1 MSLFDFPRINLTG
14 TLTLNPATANN
25 DDLSFNP
32 TFVASDGQTA
42 ALFDSA
48 DVEPLTLGMS
58 DDDFVNWIQQVQNLN
73 TSPPTSP
80 SPQVPAEWNYYGDA
94 GTSCNATVISVVT
107 GPNQLL
113 TSADPSVPVSSLIG
127 AALTYSGVICDL
139 NPQGSPPATQFFIPQ
154 LTIANGSSAVVQGPA
169 SKGACQWINFFRNV
183 NAQQDQG
190 AGGYLYHVVLK
201 SECSPFNL
209 PGFED
214 AIGAIFR
221 YYIYNVIIPVV
232 SPSGLADLYKNKQQ
246 NAATAQIVA
255 TIAPL
260 YAGEAITT
268 GPVGRFLVPSQP
280 PPSTPSG
287 WITTTSPNNNGGG
300 VIPLAPAMV
309 SQNGN
314 TISVEF
320 VGTFPDNYQPISSS
334 PPSYTNDKYYFGPVT
349 IVVNGNGTSVPIAT
363 VDYTDTNGG
372 NQRGW
377 LFDYDI
383 SGNAAAQ
390 SALSDPNATFTLE
403 SPTWGQML
411 SEAEYYIVTNQLSIY
426 GEQFGANDS
435 FVNQGSSELA
445 TVSVYSRGVE
455 LTDCPPITVWSYATV
470 PLQTPGQRVLLA
482 NNFQPGDLLAV
493 DVSQAGNFNFVFTVG
508 DQPEPPSNWG
518 AFIAP
523 PAWIVTTNTTSIS
536 LRILPNAI
544 DFSKYYVDPTS
555 PTPVGNSEL
564 TFAVVYQN
572 VLRTY
577 YLLFPA
583 MNQYVQLNDEAS
595 VAAAAAQILTA
606 TDPANWLQASF
617 MPRTRDLSQS
627 RRTLLQ
633 AWCRMQLPA
642 TKAIPK
648 PETAMPGTGPG
659 IALQLQKLRISRL
672 RTR

>member
-1 MSLFDFPRINLTG
+1 MFDFPRINLTG

-32 TFVASDGQTA
+32 TFVAPDGQTA

-48 DVEPLTLGMS
+48 DVTPLTLGMN

-73 TSPPTSP
+73 TSPPS
-80 SPQVPAEWNYYGDA
+80 SAQQQVPAEWNYYGDA
-94 GTSCNATVISVVT
+94 GTSCNATVISVVN

-113 TSADPSVPVSSLIG
+113 TSSDPAVPVSSLIG
-127 AALTYSGVICDL
+127 ASLTYSGVICDL

-154 LTIANGSSAVVQGPA
+154 LTLANGSSPVVRGPA
-169 SKGACQWINFFRNV
+169 SKGACQWINYFRNV
-183 NAQQDQG
+183 NAVADQG

-201 SECSPFNL
+201 SECTPFNI

-221 YYIYNVIIPVV
+221 YYIYNVIIPVGA
-232 SPSGLADLYKNKQQ
+232 PSDLAALYQKKQQ
-246 NAATAQIVA
+246 NPATAQIVA

-280 PPSTPSG
+280 PAQPQSPPSTPSG
-287 WITTTSPNNNGGG
+287 WIKTSSPNNNGGG

-309 SQNGN
+309 SQKGN

-320 VGTFPDNYQPISSS
+320 VGTFPDNYQPSSS
-334 PPSYTNDKYYFGPVT
+334 GPPYTNGKYDFQPVT
-349 IVVNGNGTSVPIAT
+349 LVVNGNGTSVPIAT
-363 VDYTDTNGG
+363 VDYTDTDRG
-372 NQRGW
+372 NQLGW

-390 SALSDPNATFTLE
+390 TALSDPNAAFTLD
-403 SPTWGQML
+403 SLAWGRML
-411 SEAEYYIVTNQLSIY
+411 SETDYYIATNQLSIY
-426 GEQFGANDS
+426 AEQFGAGDS
-435 FVNQGSSELA
+435 FVNQGSPERA
-445 TVSVYSRGVE
+445 TVSVYRRGVE
-455 LTDCPPITVWSYATV
+455 LTVCPPISVWSYATV
-470 PLQTPGQRVLLA
+470 PLQTPGQRLLLTS
-482 NNFQPGDLLAV
+482 NFQPGDSLTV

-508 DQPEPPSNWG
+508 DQPAPPSSWS

-523 PAWIVTTNTTSIS
+523 LAWIVTTNTTSIS
-536 LRILPNAI
+536 LRILPNAV
-544 DFSKYYVDPTS
+544 DFSQYYADPAS
-555 PTPVGNSEL
+555 PTPVGNAAL

-583 MNQYVQLNDEAS
+583 MNQYVQLNEEAS

-606 TDPANWLQASF
+606 TDPANWMEPSF

-633 AWCRMQLPA
+633 AWCRMQPPA
-642 TKAIPK
+642 P
-648 PETAMPGTGPG
+648 
-659 IALQLQKLRISRL
+659 RSRPDRSHAASHL
-672 RTR
+672 